1 MFRIISTKRYIRL
14 VALEKEV
21 GNLADLVV
29 LKGQSYPCDKCNI
42 ETSACRKLHFSDRTI
57 CVISKQYM
65 VKPPKQRKL

>member
-1 MFRIISTKRYIRL
+1 MFRIISTKRYNRL

-57 CVISKQYM
+57 CVIPNQYLT
-65 VKPPKQRKL
+65 RKTRTR